1 MSSCSYFKILK
12 VDVSH
17 CFPLFPTTTW
27 AVSHSNHVIRI
38 RLGYFV
44 IGEGAT
50 ERHKGPVFPLF
61 HPVSGVLQ
69 ASGGQNL
76 AGNWGKYIDH
86 YRPI

>member
-1 MSSCSYFKILK
+1 M
-12 VDVSH
+12 
-17 CFPLFPTTTW
+17 
-27 AVSHSNHVIRI
+27 
-38 RLGYFV
+38 

-61 HPVSGVLQ
+61 HPVSGEDATKILLQ